1 MPRGNGTGPAGQ
13 GPMTGRAAGY
23 CAGYE
28 VPGFA
33 NASPV
38 RGFRGRG
45 RGNGGGG
52 GFGWRNRFNAT
63 GMIGGQPEAMGSTG
77 ITAQQE
83 LAMLVNQVENF
94 ENIIDGLRK
103 NIEELKTRV
112 PDNS

>member
-23 CAGYE
+23 CAGHE

-33 NASPV
+33 NAAPR
-38 RGFRGRG
+38 RGFGGR
-45 RGNGGGG
+45 GGG

-63 GMIGGQPEAMGSTG
+63 GMTGGQRGAMGPWPFAPE

-83 LAMLVNQVENF
+83 LAMMENQAEHF
-94 ENIIDGLRK
+94 ENILDGLK
-103 NIEELKTRV
+103 KDIEELKAKV